1 MKSKLLIVLL
11 CVAVHSHAQR
21 ILGYEDFMKN
31 VREKNIEY
39 IVEKY
44 NVSIAQAKMKA
55 ARIMPDPELS
65 VSYENSQDRALKMG
79 QSYSAGL
86 DYTLE
91 LGGKRRA
98 RMAVAKTEQQV
109 TEALVED
116 FFRNLR
122 ADATCCYLAALK
134 QKQFLSL
141 ARSSYESIRE
151 LARGD
156 SLRYAIGEIA
166 EVDALQSRLE
176 SKTMMNAYL
185 QMEAEYRNVLAG
197 LTVFEGGGPAV
208 DSLAGALSLPL
219 REYDLPEL
227 IELAQDNRADLRAAL
242 LSREL
247 SAANVRL
254 AKANRM
260 IDLGLNA
267 GFAHNTVALNEEAPS
282 PRHNAWSGGIS
293 IPLKFSGMNRGEL
306 QAARYAERQAEA
318 QYEAVQLRIRQEV
331 EQCYHTYKASC
342 RQAELYRESTLGDA
356 AAIFRKKK
364 YSYTR
369 GETTL
374 LEVLNAQRTCNEVY
388 RDYYQ
393 TLYDASASLVE
404 LCRAAGIWDIKL

>member
-11 CVAVHSHAQR
+11 CAAFQVHAQR
-21 ILGYEDFMKN
+21 ILEYEDFMKH
-31 VREKNIEY
+31 VRDKNIAY
-39 IVEKY
+39 MVEKY
-44 NVSIAQAKMKA
+44 NVSIAQAKTKA
-55 ARIMPDPELS
+55 ARVMPDPGLS
-65 VSYENSQDRALKMG
+65 VSYGNSQDRALKMG

-98 RMAVAKTEQQV
+98 RMAVARSEQQV

-116 FFRNLR
+116 FFRNLQ
-122 ADATCCYLAALK
+122 ADATCCYLEALK

-156 SLRYAIGEIA
+156 SLRYAVGEIA

-176 SKTMMNAYL
+176 SKTMLNEYL
-185 QMEAEYRNVLAG
+185 QIEAEYRNILAD
-197 LTVFEGGGPAV
+197 LTVFNGGGPAV
-208 DSLAGALSLPL
+208 DSLAGALPLPV
-219 REYDLPEL
+219 REYDLQKL

-247 SAANVRL
+247 SAANIRL
-254 AKANRM
+254 AKANRI

-267 GFAHNTVALNEEAPS
+267 GFAHNTAALNEEAPS

-306 QAARYAERQAEA
+306 QAARYGERQAEA
-318 QYEAVQLRIRQEV
+318 QYEAVQLQIRKEV
-331 EQCYHTYKASC
+331 EQCYHTYQASC
-342 RQAELYRESTLGDA
+342 RQAGLYREGALDDA
-356 AAIFRKKK
+356 AAIFQKKR

-374 LEVLNAQRTCNEVY
+374 LEVLNARRTCNEVY

-393 TLYDASASLVE
+393 ALYDASASLVE
-404 LCRAAGIWDIKL
+404 LCRAAGIWDIQL